1 MVKELLAGA
10 DELGSPAPVEA
21 VFCFSICTFFFLLL
35 YSSFCFDLVFP
46 FGLFPLTAY
55 SLQLCEFFFAVTGGD
70 Q

>member
-21 VFCFSICTFFFLLL
+21 VFCFSICTIFFLFN
-35 YSSFCFDLVFP
+35 SFCFNLVFP

-55 SLQLCEFFFAVTGGD
+55 SLQLCECFAITGSD